1 MPKYPTNDDSYR
13 FLFQNADIRGE
24 TVILDNVLKDLLAT
38 HEYGPGVQKLLG
50 EFAAATVVI
59 SNNLKFDGK
68 VVLQG
73 RGDGPISLIM
83 VECSSDGHIRGIA
96 RGALDAP
103 EGSLRTHLAEGVLTL
118 TIEPEIGQR
127 YQGIIAIQRDELAD
141 VLSDYFAQSEQLAT
155 KFWLSTRAGA
165 SAGLM
170 LQQLP
175 KQSVTSEEAR
185 LDQWQ
190 TLCALA
196 DTMTPDELLDTETD
210 RLLFRLF
217 NEWDVKRFK
226 PKRIRFSCNCS
237 RDRSLNAIRLLPDHE
252 ITELFEE
259 QQTVTM
265 NCEMCG
271 ESYHF
276 TRNDVDQSEEPT
288 IH

>member
-13 FLFQNADIRGE
+13 FLFENADIRGE
-24 TVILDNVLKDLLAT
+24 TVILDNVLKDLLAA
-38 HEYGPGVQKLLG
+38 HDYGPGVQKLLG

>member
-13 FLFQNADIRGE
+13 FLFENADIRGE

-175 KQSVTSEEAR
+175 KQLVTSEEAR

-217 NEWDVKRFK
+217 NEWDVKRFE

>member
-13 FLFQNADIRGE
+13 FLFENADVRGE
-24 TVILDNVLKDLLAT
+24 TVILDHVLNDLLAT

-103 EGSLRTHLAEGVLTL
+103 DGSLRTHLAEGVLTL

-141 VLSDYFAQSEQLAT
+141 VLSDYFEQSEQLAT

-175 KQSVTSEEAR
+175 KQLVTSEEAR

-217 NEWDVKRFK
+217 NEWDVKRFE

>member
-13 FLFQNADIRGE
+13 FLFENADIRGE

-175 KQSVTSEEAR
+175 KQLVTSEEAR

-210 RLLFRLF
+210 RLLLRLF

>member
-13 FLFQNADIRGE
+13 FLFENADIRGE

-252 ITELFEE
+252 ITEIFEE

>member
-13 FLFQNADIRGE
+13 FLFENADIRGE

-155 KFWLSTRAGA
+155 RFWLSTRAGA

>member
-141 VLSDYFAQSEQLAT
+141 VLSDYFEQSEQLAT

-175 KQSVTSEEAR
+175 KQLVTSEEAR

>member
-13 FLFQNADIRGE
+13 FLFENADIRGE

-103 EGSLRTHLAEGVLTL
+103 DGSLRTHLAEGVLTL

-141 VLSDYFAQSEQLAT
+141 VLSDYFEQSEQLAT

-175 KQSVTSEEAR
+175 KQLVTSEEAR

-196 DTMTPDELLDTETD
+196 DTMTPDELIDTETD

-217 NEWDVKRFK
+217 NEWDVKRFE
-226 PKRIRFSCNCS
+226 PKCIRFSCNCS

>member
-1 MPKYPTNDDSYR
+1 MPKYPTNDDSHR
-13 FLFQNADIRGE
+13 FLFENADIRGE

>member
-13 FLFQNADIRGE
+13 FLFENADIRGE

-118 TIEPEIGQR
+118 TIEPEIGRR

-141 VLSDYFAQSEQLAT
+141 VLSDYFEQSEQLAT

-175 KQSVTSEEAR
+175 KQLVTSEEAR

-196 DTMTPDELLDTETD
+196 DTMTPDELIDTETD

-217 NEWDVKRFK
+217 NEWDVKRFE
-226 PKRIRFSCNCS
+226 PKCIRFSCNCS

>member
-13 FLFQNADIRGE
+13 FLFENADIRGE

-141 VLSDYFAQSEQLAT
+141 VLSDYFEQSEQLAT

-175 KQSVTSEEAR
+175 KQLVTSEEAR

-196 DTMTPDELLDTETD
+196 DTMTPDELIDTETD

-217 NEWDVKRFK
+217 NEWDVKRFE
-226 PKRIRFSCNCS
+226 PKCIRFSCNCS

-276 TRNDVDQSEEPT
+276 SRNDVDQSEEPT

>member
-13 FLFQNADIRGE
+13 FLFENADIRGE

-83 VECSSDGHIRGIA
+83 VECSSEGHIRGIA

-141 VLSDYFAQSEQLAT
+141 VLSDYFEQSEQLAT

>member
-13 FLFQNADIRGE
+13 FLFENADIRGE

-103 EGSLRTHLAEGVLTL
+103 DGSLRTHLAEGVLTL

-141 VLSDYFAQSEQLAT
+141 VLSDYFEQSEQLAT

-175 KQSVTSEEAR
+175 KQLVTSEEAR

-196 DTMTPDELLDTETD
+196 DTMTPDELIDTETD

-217 NEWDVKRFK
+217 NEWDVKRFE
-226 PKRIRFSCNCS
+226 PKCIRFSCNCS

-271 ESYHF
+271 KSYHF
-276 TRNDVDQSEEPT
+276 SRNDVDQSEEPT

>member
-13 FLFQNADIRGE
+13 FLFENADIRGE

-175 KQSVTSEEAR
+175 KQLVTSEEAR

>member
-13 FLFQNADIRGE
+13 FLFENADIRGE

-68 VVLQG
+68 VMLQG

-103 EGSLRTHLAEGVLTL
+103 DGSLRTHLAEGVLTL

-141 VLSDYFAQSEQLAT
+141 VLSDYFEQSEQLAT

-175 KQSVTSEEAR
+175 KQLVTSEEAR

-196 DTMTPDELLDTETD
+196 DTMTPDELIDTETD

-217 NEWDVKRFK
+217 NEWDVKRFE

-237 RDRSLNAIRLLPDHE
+237 RDRILNAIRLLPDHE

>member
-13 FLFQNADIRGE
+13 FLFENADIRGE

-141 VLSDYFAQSEQLAT
+141 VLSDYFEQSEQLAT

-217 NEWDVKRFK
+217 NEWDVKRFE

>member
-13 FLFQNADIRGE
+13 FLFENADIRGE

-38 HEYGPGVQKLLG
+38 HDYGPGVQKLLG

-141 VLSDYFAQSEQLAT
+141 VLSDYFEQSEQLAT

>member
-13 FLFQNADIRGE
+13 FLFENADIRGE
-24 TVILDNVLKDLLAT
+24 TVILDNVLKDLLAA
-38 HEYGPGVQKLLG
+38 HDYGPGVQKLLG

-141 VLSDYFAQSEQLAT
+141 VLSDYFEQSEQLAT

>member
-13 FLFQNADIRGE
+13 FLFENADIRGE

-73 RGDGPISLIM
+73 RGAGPISLIM

-141 VLSDYFAQSEQLAT
+141 VLSDYFEQSEQLAT

-175 KQSVTSEEAR
+175 KQLVTSEEAR

-196 DTMTPDELLDTETD
+196 DTMTPDELIDTETD

-217 NEWDVKRFK
+217 NEWDVKRFE

>member
-13 FLFQNADIRGE
+13 FLFENADIRGE

-237 RDRSLNAIRLLPDHE
+237 QDRSLNAIRLLPDHE

>member
-13 FLFQNADIRGE
+13 FLFENADIRGE

-141 VLSDYFAQSEQLAT
+141 VLSDYFEQSEQLAT

-175 KQSVTSEEAR
+175 KQLVTSEEAR

-196 DTMTPDELLDTETD
+196 DTMTPDELIDTETD

-217 NEWDVKRFK
+217 NEWDVKRFE
-226 PKRIRFSCNCS
+226 PKCIRFSCNCS

>member
-13 FLFQNADIRGE
+13 FLFENADIRGE

-127 YQGIIAIQRDELAD
+127 YQGIIAIQRDELAE

>member
-1 MPKYPTNDDSYR
+1 MPKYPTKDDSYR
-13 FLFQNADIRGE
+13 FLFENADIRGE

>member
-13 FLFQNADIRGE
+13 FLFENADIRGE

-103 EGSLRTHLAEGVLTL
+103 DGSLRTHLAEGVLTL

-141 VLSDYFAQSEQLAT
+141 VLSDYFEQSEQLAT

-175 KQSVTSEEAR
+175 KQLVTSEEAR

-196 DTMTPDELLDTETD
+196 DTMTPDELIDTETD

-217 NEWDVKRFK
+217 NEWDVKRFE
-226 PKRIRFSCNCS
+226 PKCIRFSCNCS

-276 TRNDVDQSEEPT
+276 SRNDVDQSEEPT